1 MGNHKMGHHQTR
13 VNLTSTKISKM
24 AIAKIQ
30 RQLVEIKVTQLL
42 NVIIPTT
49 GMEITLA
56 PNTN

>member
-1 MGNHKMGHHQTR
+1 MGHHQTR

>member
-1 MGNHKMGHHQTR
+1 MGHRQTG

-24 AIAKIQ
+24 AVAKIH

-49 GMEITLA
+49 WVEITLT

>member
-1 MGNHKMGHHQTR
+1 MGSHKMGHRQTG

-24 AIAKIQ
+24 AVAKIQ

-49 GMEITLA
+49 
-56 PNTN
+56 